1 MSLYYIYE
9 KPWKM
14 NSMFLKIFS
23 IFLIIPIIELYLL
36 IKIGGIIGAFNTVLI
51 ILITASLGAYLAKS
65 QGLRVLR
72 EIREATSRG
81 YMPGNELLHGFFV
94 LVGIFALITP
104 GFLSDII
111 GLSMLIPQIREI
123 YVEMAKKII
132 RKKIQNGQWQTRMY
146 TSFR

>member
-23 IFLIIPIIELYLL
+23 IFLVIPIIELYLL

-81 YMPGNELLHGFFV
+81 YMPGNGLLHGFFV
-94 LVGIFALITP
+94 LVGSFALITP

-123 YVEMAKKII
+123 YVDMAKKII

>member
-14 NSMFLKIFS
+14 NSMFLKNFS
-23 IFLIIPIIELYLL
+23 IFLVIPIIELYLL

-72 EIREATSRG
+72 EIQEATSRG
-81 YMPGNELLHGFFV
+81 YMPGNELLHGFFI
-94 LVGIFALITP
+94 LVGSFALITP